1 MQLENN
7 LGKDNIKT
15 LVVRLAIPSMLAQFV
30 SVFYSIVD
38 RMYIGNIS
46 GVGEL
51 ALAGVGVC
59 GPIVTLVSSFSALVG
74 FGGAPLLSIRMGEK
88 NMNEAR
94 KVLANSFMMVMV
106 MAVFLTG
113 ISLVLKDYMLM
124 WFGAS
129 EATFTYANQY
139 ITVYLCGTVFA
150 LIAAGLNQFI
160 ICQGFA
166 KVGMKSVMLGA
177 VVNLV
182 LDPVFIFGFRM
193 GVSGAAAATVLA
205 QACSAIYIL
214 LVLFGSKIPVKI
226 TFSGYDLRVC
236 SRILALGFS
245 PFIII
250 ALDNVLIITMN
261 TVLQAYGGPEQ
272 GDMMVTCGTIMQS
285 FMLMV
290 TMPLGGITAGTQSIL
305 GYNYGSRQVNR
316 VRHAEK
322 EILKITVMFTAVMFL
337 ISQTVSRYFV
347 LIFTRNPEYIQMSVK
362 AIRIYT
368 MMVVPLAFQ
377 YTFVDG
383 FTGMG
388 IAKVAI
394 SLSMFRKVLFFI
406 AVMMLPRYFGVE
418 GVFYTEPIIDIAAA
432 LMSSAIYMMISGR
445 ILKKRLLEG
454 RQSRT
459 CLRNIK
465 DS

>member
-7 LGKDNIKT
+7 LGRDNIKT

-51 ALAGVGVC
+51 ALAGVGIC
-59 GPIVTLVSSFSALVG
+59 GPIVTLISSFSALIG
-74 FGGAPLLSIRMGEK
+74 FGGTPLLAIRMGEK
-88 NMNEAR
+88 NTEAAR
-94 KVLANSFMMVMV
+94 KVLANSFMMLMV
-106 MAVFLTG
+106 LAVCLTG
-113 ISLVLKDYMLM
+113 ASLLVKDHLLM

-129 EATFTYANQY
+129 EATFSYANDY
-139 ITVYLCGTVFA
+139 ITIYLCGTVFA

-166 KVGMKSVMLGA
+166 KIGMKTVMLGA
-177 VVNLV
+177 IVNMV
-182 LDPVFIFGFRM
+182 LDPVFIFGFHM
-193 GVSGAAAATVLA
+193 GVKGAALATVMA
-205 QACSAIYIL
+205 QACSATYIL
-214 LVLFGSKIPVKI
+214 FVLFGKKVPVKI
-226 TFSGYDLRVC
+226 TFSGYERGVC
-236 SRILALGFS
+236 RRILTLGFS

-261 TVLQAYGGPEQ
+261 TILQSYGGPER

-316 VRHAEK
+316 VRRAEK
-322 EILKITVMFTAVMFL
+322 EILKITILFTTAMFL
-337 ISQTVSRYFV
+337 FSQTCSKFFV
-347 LIFTRNPEYIQMSVK
+347 LIFTRNPEYIAMSVK
-362 AIRIYT
+362 AIRIST
-368 MMVVPLAFQ
+368 LMIIPLACQ
-377 YTFVDG
+377 YTVVDG

-394 SLSMFRKVLFFI
+394 SLSLYRKLLFFI
-406 AVMMLPRYFGVE
+406 VVTLLPRYFGVE
-418 GVFYTEPIIDIAAA
+418 AVFYTEPIIDLAAA
-432 LMSSAIYMMISGR
+432 VMSGAVYMLFSGR

-454 RQSRT
+454 RRVRT
-459 CLRNIK
+459 
-465 DS
+465 

>member
-7 LGKDNIKT
+7 LGRDNIKT
-15 LVVRLAIPSMLAQFV
+15 LVVRLAVPSMLAQFV

-51 ALAGVGVC
+51 ALAGVGIC
-59 GPIVTLVSSFSALVG
+59 GPIVTLISSFSALIG
-74 FGGAPLLSIRMGEK
+74 FGGAPLLAIRMGEK
-88 NMNEAR
+88 NTEAAR
-94 KVLANSFMMVMV
+94 RVVANSFMML
-106 MAVFLTG
+106 MALAVCLTG
-113 ISLVLKDYMLM
+113 ASLLLKDHLLM

-129 EATFTYANQY
+129 EATFPYANQY
-139 ITVYLCGTVFA
+139 ITIYLCGTVFA
-150 LIAAGLNQFI
+150 LIAAGMNQFI

-166 KVGMKSVMLGA
+166 KIGMKSVMFGA
-177 VVNLV
+177 IVNLV
-182 LDPVFIFGFRM
+182 LDPVFIFGFHM
-193 GVSGAAAATVLA
+193 GVSGAALATVMA

-214 LVLFGSKIPVKI
+214 LVLFGKKVPVKI
-226 TFSGYDLRVC
+226 TFSGFDRRVC
-236 SRILALGFS
+236 GRILALGFS

-261 TVLQAYGGPEQ
+261 TVLQTYGGPER

-316 VRHAEK
+316 VRHAER
-322 EILKITVMFTAVMFL
+322 EILKITILFTAVMFL
-337 ISQTVSRYFV
+337 LSQTCSRFFV
-347 LIFTRNPEYIQMSVK
+347 LIFTRNPEYIAMSVK
-362 AIRIYT
+362 AIRIST
-368 MMVVPLAFQ
+368 LMIIPLAVQ
-377 YTFVDG
+377 YTVVDG

-388 IAKVAI
+388 IAKIAI
-394 SLSMFRKVLFFI
+394 SLSLYRKLLFFI
-406 AVMMLPRYFGVE
+406 AVTLLPRCFGVE
-418 GVFYTEPIIDIAAA
+418 AVFYTEPIIDIAAA
-432 LMSSAIYMMISGR
+432 VMSATVYQLVCGR

-454 RQSRT
+454 RRSRA
-459 CLRNIK
+459 
-465 DS
+465 

>member
-7 LGKDNIKT
+7 LGRDNIKI

-30 SVFYSIVD
+30 SVLYSIVD

-59 GPIVTLVSSFSALVG
+59 GPIVTLISSFSALIG

-88 NMNEAR
+88 NMDEAR
-94 KVLANSFMMVMV
+94 KVLANSFMMLMV
-106 MAVFLTG
+106 LSVLLTG
-113 ISLVLKDYMLM
+113 ASLMLKDHMLM

-129 EATFTYANQY
+129 DITFPYANQY

-150 LIAAGLNQFI
+150 LIAAGMNQFI

-166 KVGMKSVMLGA
+166 KVGMKSVMVGA
-177 VVNLV
+177 LVNLI
-182 LDPVFIFGFRM
+182 LDPVFIFGFHM
-193 GVSGAAAATVLA
+193 GVAGAAVATVVA
-205 QACSAIYIL
+205 QACSATYIL
-214 LVLFGSKIPVKI
+214 LVLFGKKVPVKI
-226 TFSGYDLRVC
+226 RFRGYDSSVC
-236 SRILALGFS
+236 RRILTLGFS

-250 ALDNVLIITMN
+250 AMDNILIITMN
-261 TVLQAYGGPEQ
+261 TLLQTYGGPER
-272 GDMMVTCGTIMQS
+272 GDMMVTCATIMQS

-305 GYNYGSRQVNR
+305 GYNFGSRRVSR
-316 VRHAEK
+316 VRHAQK
-322 EILKITVMFTAVMFL
+322 EILKITILFTAVMFV
-337 ISQTVSRYFV
+337 IAQTASQFFV
-347 LIFTRNPEYIQMSVK
+347 LIFTRNPEYIEMSVK
-362 AIRIYT
+362 AIRICT
-368 MMVVPLAFQ
+368 LMIVPLALQ

-394 SLSMFRKVLFFI
+394 SLSLFRKALFFVI
-406 AVMMLPRYFGVE
+406 VLLLPQYFGVM
-418 GVFYTEPIIDIAAA
+418 GVFYTEPIIDLIA
-432 LMSSAIYMMISGR
+432 SAVSAGVFMMVTGP

-454 RQSRT
+454 RKSRV
-459 CLRNIK
+459 
-465 DS
+465 